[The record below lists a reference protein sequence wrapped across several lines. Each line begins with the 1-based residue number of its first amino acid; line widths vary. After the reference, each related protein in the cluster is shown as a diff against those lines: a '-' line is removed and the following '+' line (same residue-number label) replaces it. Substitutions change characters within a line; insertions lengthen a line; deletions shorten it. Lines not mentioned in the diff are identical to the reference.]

1 MLAIGEVESLPPEE
15 MMIIDVSG
23 GSEQTKLN
31 FVPAG
36 PARRESSS
44 FDASHLMLLRVTLV
58 VDNVIDTRLRN
69 DAAYSVVHLSRL
81 LFTASKTR
89 RSLQGS
95 LKILCVA

>member
-31 FVPAG
+31 FVSAG